1 MRRIPLCLALAAL
14 LATVAPVHATEQAE
28 QSDTPAADAPAAIV
42 NADAGLLQ
50 ILQDHQWSLKTATDG
65 QSQAIAT
72 LFPADA
78 RPYVFTFSAANLN
91 FQGGCN
97 TFGGGYQINAQG
109 QLAAGQMQ
117 STMMACEPPLMQAD
131 TTLAALLAQPLRI
144 TLLWGAP
151 PQLHLRTASAETL
164 ALEGQVTPEAV
175 YGPATLIFLEVDARQ
190 LPCRNPRNTQTT
202 CLQVREISFDE
213 QGLRSAISGPWQ
225 PFYDDIEGYT
235 HTPGERN
242 VLRVKRFDRGAV
254 AGNAAPAIYVLDL
267 IVETEIVP
275 QVAPQIVPQPVP
287 QQ

>member
-131 TTLAALLAQPLRI
+131 TTLAALLAQPLQI